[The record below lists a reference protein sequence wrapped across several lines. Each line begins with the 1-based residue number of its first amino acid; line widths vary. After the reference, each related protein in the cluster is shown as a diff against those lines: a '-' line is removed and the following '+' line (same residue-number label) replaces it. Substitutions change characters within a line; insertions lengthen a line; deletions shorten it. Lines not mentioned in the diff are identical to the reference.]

1 VNKQM
6 KHAVQV
12 LNYEK
17 RKLINR
23 LYEMQQENDFGK
35 ANNTDED
42 FQAVKRKV
50 SQTDGAIKLIESN
63 LLKKPPTSPPPKIVS

>member
-1 VNKQM
+1 M
-6 KHAVQV
+6 KHALQV

-23 LYEMQQENDFGK
+23 LYEMQSENDFGK
-35 ANNTDED
+35 ASHTDED

-50 SQTDGAIKLIESN
+50 SQTDDAIKLIESSE
-63 LLKKPPTSPPPKIVS
+63 KKVTTIKPIRPTR